1 MGPAAGGTSEWLA
14 TRPPARAIPRATTDF
29 FVFLDSA
36 FISGARIM
44 KPEVQKMESEVTNPE
59 IASAS
64 SSLFFP
70 NILMNVLAITRVAP
84 DISSNFPN
92 ITPKP
97 MMMPMLLRELPNPFV
112 MDAITSS

>member
-1 MGPAAGGTSEWLA
+1 
-14 TRPPARAIPRATTDF
+14 
-29 FVFLDSA
+29 
-36 FISGARIM
+36 
-44 KPEVQKMESEVTNPE
+44 MESEVTNPE